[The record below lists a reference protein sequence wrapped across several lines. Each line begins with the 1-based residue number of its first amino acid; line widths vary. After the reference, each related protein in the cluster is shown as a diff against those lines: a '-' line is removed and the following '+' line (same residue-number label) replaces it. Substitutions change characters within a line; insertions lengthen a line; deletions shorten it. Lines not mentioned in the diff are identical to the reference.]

1 MKKNLPTQDN
11 VKRLMEQTLKNILN
25 CVGGVYYNKY
35 KLKLERKKKEREGI
49 MKKKISQYD
58 AEMVADWFN
67 GSNLVHSSIADNKQ
81 IKKLFE
87 QSEKLRMKAHKI
99 IVDDNTWKFEFA
111 RGNQRKLKVKY
122 NYEKEEE

>member
-1 MKKNLPTQDN
+1 M
-11 VKRLMEQTLKNILN
+11 
-25 CVGGVYYNKY
+25 
-35 KLKLERKKKEREGI
+35 KER
-49 MKKKISQYD
+49 ISQYD

-67 GSNLVHSSIADNKQ
+67 GSNMVHSSIAKNEKIQ
-81 IKKLFE
+81 KLFE

-122 NYEKEEE
+122 NYDRSKNDRL

>member
-1 MKKNLPTQDN
+1 MKK
-11 VKRLMEQTLKNILN
+11 R
-25 CVGGVYYNKY
+25 
-35 KLKLERKKKEREGI
+35 
-49 MKKKISQYD
+49 ISQYD

-81 IKKLFE
+81 IKKLCE

-99 IVDDNTWKFEFA
+99 IVEDNTWKFEFA

-122 NYEKEEE
+122 NYESEEE

>member
-1 MKKNLPTQDN
+1 
-11 VKRLMEQTLKNILN
+11 
-25 CVGGVYYNKY
+25 
-35 KLKLERKKKEREGI
+35 

-58 AEMVADWFN
+58 AEMVADWVN
-67 GSNLVHSSIADNKQ
+67 GYNLVHSSIADNKQ